1 MSLGSFFEEE
11 SKDTNKLKAEHER
24 FRKCLEEMAKDKERP
39 VQWYIHVAQVAL
51 GIQNQQT

>member
-1 MSLGSFFEEE
+1 MSLGSFFDEEE
-11 SKDTNKLKAEHER
+11 NKLKAEHER
-24 FRKCLEEMAKDKERP
+24 FRKVLEEMAKDKERP